1 MNNKRKCI
9 EEKCFGQCIAKN
21 TCRVI
26 NAFDFSLISEQY
38 STFSLFETV
47 LATSSV

>member
-1 MNNKRKCI
+1 MNNKRKRI

-21 TCRVI
+21 TRVI
-26 NAFDFSLISEQY
+26 NAFDVSLISEWY